1 MVRNMLEY
9 YPVTQNYFVEEYL
22 MPQKNVQYVF
32 LGEKWAIERHTLK
45 NKNHT
50 FIPFLK

>member
-9 YPVTQNYFVEEYL
+9 YPVTQNNFVEEPL

-32 LGEKWAIERHTLK
+32 LGEKWATERHTLK
-45 NKNHT
+45 KKNHT
-50 FIPFLK
+50 CLYLF